1 MLDKRIEDNFVA
13 ILEEELI
20 PAMGCTEPIALAYAS
35 AKARQVLGSAPEK
48 ITAECSGN
56 MIKNVRCVSIPNSDG
71 MIGIEAAC
79 ALGALAG
86 DADRCMEV
94 LEAVDDEG
102 REKAR
107 QFVDAKSCR
116 VEFLDS
122 EIPLHFIIRMMA
134 GTDNVMV
141 EVRHSH
147 TNIVKIEKNG
157 TVLLKKIG
165 MEQEKGQLADRS
177 DLTIDNIKKF
187 ADSVDL
193 GRIRHLFDRQI
204 QYNMDIA
211 YEGMSGNYGL
221 GLGRMIRETYAES
234 VVTRM
239 KAYACAASE
248 ARMGGCDMPVIINSG
263 SGNQGIASSVPVIVY
278 ARENNISSQR
288 LYRALAF
295 SSLITTYQKEFIGK
309 LSAFCGAV
317 SASCASAA
325 AITYL
330 AGGTTR
336 QIKDTIDN
344 TLANIPGIICDG
356 AKISCAAKIASS
368 LDAAMMG
375 HYLSMQGKAYEAYTG
390 ILKEDAE
397 ETISCVGYIGK
408 VGMHQTD
415 KEIIKM
421 MLSEEPNAEAAETS
435 ASEASEAYAYV
446 DGSYNVNTKVYGYGG
461 FLMHEGGK
469 EILMGN
475 GSDEEMALMRNVAG
489 EISGSIAA
497 VKKAIELGIKELTIY
512 YDYAGIEH
520 WALGTWKRNKTG
532 TKAYYEYMQSVKDKI
547 ALKFVKVTGH
557 SGIEGNEEADSLA
570 KQAVGIK

>member
-1 MLDKRIEDNFVA
+1 MGNKSVKLITKENNKMDKNIQDNFIK

-35 AKARQVLGSAPEK
+35 ARCREILGCEPER
-48 ITAECSGN
+48 INAYCSGN
-56 MIKNVRCVSIPNSDG
+56 MIKNVRCVSIPNSQG

-86 DADRCMEV
+86 DASKCMEV

-102 REKAR
+102 RDAAQR
-107 QFVDAKSCR
+107 FVNDKNCH

-122 EIPLHFIIRMMA
+122 EIPLHFIIEMSA
-134 GTDNVMV
+134 GEESVSV

-147 TNIVKIEKNG
+147 TNIYCIKKNG
-157 TVLLKKIG
+157 SVLENVSGIGEGMKNAEKAKIY
-165 MEQEKGQLADRS
+165 ADRS
-177 DLTIDNIKKF
+177 QLSIENIKQF
-187 ADSVDL
+187 ADEVDL
-193 GRIRHLFDRQI
+193 SKVRHLFDRQI

-221 GLGRMIRETYAES
+221 GLGRVIRETYAES

-278 ARENNISSQR
+278 ARENNIQSEK
-288 LYRALAF
+288 LYRALVF
-295 SSLITTYQKEFIGK
+295 SSLLTTFQKEFIGK

-317 SASCASAA
+317 SASCASAT

-330 AGGTTR
+330 AGGTIK

-375 HYLSMQGKAYEAYTG
+375 HYLAMKGKAYEAYTG
-390 ILKEDAE
+390 ILKEEAG

-421 MLSEEPNAEAAETS
+421 MLEE
-435 ASEASEAYAYV
+435 
-446 DGSYNVNTKVYGYGG
+446 K
-461 FLMHEGGK
+461 
-469 EILMGN
+469 
-475 GSDEEMALMRNVAG
+475 
-489 EISGSIAA
+489 
-497 VKKAIELGIKELTIY
+497 
-512 YDYAGIEH
+512 
-520 WALGTWKRNKTG
+520 
-532 TKAYYEYMQSVKDKI
+532 
-547 ALKFVKVTGH
+547 
-557 SGIEGNEEADSLA
+557 
-570 KQAVGIK
+570 

>member
-1 MLDKRIEDNFVA
+1 MNQNIQDNFIK

-35 AKARQVLGSAPEK
+35 ARCREVLGCEPER
-48 ITAECSGN
+48 INAYCSGN
-56 MIKNVRCVSIPNSDG
+56 MIKNVRCVSIPNSNG

-86 DADRCMEV
+86 DASKCMEV

-102 REKAR
+102 RSAAEK
-107 QFVDAKSCR
+107 FVGDKRCH

-122 EIPLHFIIRMMA
+122 EIPLHFIIEMSA
-134 GTDNVMV
+134 GNDSASV
-141 EVRHSH
+141 EVRYSH
-147 TNIVKIEKNG
+147 TNIYCVKKNG
-157 TVLLKKIG
+157 EVLKFASAEINS
-165 MEQEKGQLADRS
+165 EDDNRTCADRS
-177 DLTIDNIKKF
+177 QLSIENIKQF
-187 ADSVDL
+187 ADEVELSKV
-193 GRIRHLFDRQI
+193 RHLFDRQI

-221 GLGRMIRETYAES
+221 GLGRVIRETYAES

-278 ARENNISSQR
+278 ARENNIQSER
-288 LYRALAF
+288 LYRALVF
-295 SSLITTYQKEFIGK
+295 SSLLTTFQKEFIAK

-330 AGGTTR
+330 AGGTIK

-375 HYLSMQGKAYEAYTG
+375 HYLAMKGKAYEAYTG
-390 ILKEDAE
+390 ILKEEAG

-421 MLSEEPNAEAAETS
+421 MLEE
-435 ASEASEAYAYV
+435 
-446 DGSYNVNTKVYGYGG
+446 
-461 FLMHEGGK
+461 
-469 EILMGN
+469 
-475 GSDEEMALMRNVAG
+475 
-489 EISGSIAA
+489 
-497 VKKAIELGIKELTIY
+497 
-512 YDYAGIEH
+512 
-520 WALGTWKRNKTG
+520 
-532 TKAYYEYMQSVKDKI
+532 
-547 ALKFVKVTGH
+547 
-557 SGIEGNEEADSLA
+557 
-570 KQAVGIK
+570 